1 MPEREI
7 IELRSDDV
15 QEILGTPP
23 HWLVQWG
30 TAVVFAGFAAMLLT
44 AWFVRYP
51 DVVGAKVV
59 ITTSVPP
66 VDIVARTE
74 GRISDLFARDRQ
86 EVKTGEL
93 LAVIQSTA
101 NFRDVLTL
109 DTLLGVWQ
117 SASVEALKQA
127 PLPIDLDLGEIQAE
141 YTNFLQQLERFKFG
155 KSNRNAS
162 TRSNIGSINQ
172 QIAQIEKT
180 VDFEEKTLRR
190 VERQL
195 GLAQETFEAQK
206 KLYEQGLI
214 SKVEFEKERNRV
226 LDFENQR
233 DQMEGNIL
241 RRQNEI
247 ITLRKGITDA
257 TFNQQESAST
267 TSTNLQGS
275 LSALRSS
282 VDRWKQSY
290 LLTAPIDG
298 QIALHTAFASA
309 QQYVR
314 QGEQVLTVVPPS
326 SNQIFGRLSL
336 PIAGSGKVKK
346 DQAVIIK
353 LDNYPYHEFGS
364 IKGKVDSKSLIPKD
378 NQYSISVKLED
389 GLKTSHNRT
398 IEFEQQ
404 LQGKAEIITENKGFL
419 QRIAEQVFAKK
430 Y

>member
-1 MPEREI
+1 
-7 IELRSDDV
+7 
-15 QEILGTPP
+15 
-23 HWLVQWG
+23 
-30 TAVVFAGFAAMLLT
+30 
-44 AWFVRYP
+44 
-51 DVVGAKVV
+51 
-59 ITTSVPP
+59 
-66 VDIVARTE
+66 
-74 GRISDLFARDRQ
+74 
-86 EVKTGEL
+86 
-93 LAVIQSTA
+93 
-101 NFRDVLTL
+101 VLTL

-226 LDFENQR
+226 LDLENQR
-233 DQMEGNIL
+233 DQMEANIL

-247 ITLRKGITDA
+247 IALRKGITDA

-282 VDRWKQSY
+282 IDRWKQSY

-298 QIALHTAFASA
+298 QIALHAAFASA

-346 DQAVIIK
+346 DQVVIIK